1 MRTIDK
7 ILLTSTYNTVLYD
20 IIRLST
26 LSIMEFVTSLNRMFK
41 KKP

>member
-7 ILLTSTYNTVLYD
+7 ILLTSTYNTALYD